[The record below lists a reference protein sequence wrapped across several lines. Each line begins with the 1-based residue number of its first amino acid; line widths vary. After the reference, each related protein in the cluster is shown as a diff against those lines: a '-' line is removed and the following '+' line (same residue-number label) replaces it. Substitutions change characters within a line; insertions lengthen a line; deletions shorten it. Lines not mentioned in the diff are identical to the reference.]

1 MENSKRIVIKWP
13 SPERGDDPYLI
24 VSMQI
29 SCPHCSTA
37 LDVTQDH
44 LGQQVQCPACQNRL
58 TVPTEFEPTGGAAPK
73 NPERAGWEEGD
84 HANVSFGKSLL
95 IGAGITVLYLMLMV
109 PFKGSRFGDL
119 FLDRGWVNYVE
130 TFFFFWGIVILFMK
144 WKKNQSQARAAL
156 LNLFPEHLGKEIHSG
171 NVGNF
176 IDNIYNV
183 PLSLRDS
190 LIVNRIRKALELFES
205 RVNNGETAA
214 FLNTQ
219 SDIDANRSSSSF
231 SLVKVFLWA
240 IPILGFI
247 GTVMGLSVAVG
258 SLAMGD
264 ANDAEA
270 LKESINSLTGGLGVA
285 FDTTLLGLILSILMS
300 FPLSVVQK
308 KEDETLTM
316 IDAFCVEKLLPK
328 LNDSRTLV
336 GEELMEQADSI
347 PQLVSSLARAHE
359 TFLVNLNEASR
370 LLSQTGENLQK
381 RLDAHQSLVET
392 SFTEA
397 VTKMS
402 DTSSEVFLKSHM
414 QLERTFENIA
424 HGVDTI
430 NRSLKDLGEN
440 KIPNEAKKKRGFFSK
455 S

>member
-1 MENSKRIVIKWP
+1 M
-13 SPERGDDPYLI
+13 
-24 VSMQI
+24 
-29 SCPHCSTA
+29 
-37 LDVTQDH
+37 TQDH

-58 TVPTEFEPTGGAAPK
+58 EVPKEIASSGGNAPK
-73 NPERAGWEEGD
+73 NPERMGWEEGD

-95 IGAGITVLYLMLMV
+95 IGAGITVVYLLMMV
-109 PFKGSRFGDL
+109 PFKGARFGDL

-130 TFFFFWGIVILFMK
+130 TFLFFWGIVILVMK
-144 WKKNQSQARAAL
+144 WKKNQGQERAVL
-156 LNLFPEHLGKEIHSG
+156 LNLFPEHLGKEIHAG
-171 NVGNF
+171 NVGAF

-190 LIVNRIRKALELFES
+190 IIVNRIRKALELFES
-205 RVNNGETAA
+205 RVDNGEVGA

-219 SDIDANRSSSSF
+219 SDIDANRSGGSYT
-231 SLVKVFLWA
+231 LVKVFLWA

-264 ANDAEA
+264 NADPEA
-270 LKESINSLTGGLGVA
+270 LKASINSLTGGLGVA
-285 FDTTLLGLILSILMS
+285 FDTTLLGLILSILLS
-300 FPLSVVQK
+300 FPLAAVQK

-328 LNDSRTLV
+328 LNDSRNLV
-336 GEELMEQADSI
+336 GDELLEQADSI

-359 TFLVNLNEASR
+359 TFLVNLNESTR
-370 LLSQTGENLQK
+370 LLSQTGEVLQK
-381 RLDAHQSLVET
+381 RLEEHQSVVEK

-397 VTKMS
+397 VAKMS
-402 DTSSEVFLKSHM
+402 DTSSEVFLKSHL
-414 QLERTFENIA
+414 QLERTFENLS
-424 HGVDTI
+424 HGIDSI

-440 KIPNEAKKKRGFFSK
+440 KIPNEAKKKKGFFSR
-455 S
+455 